1 MSSPGCGLSLHWP
14 ERLFCNGKQFLI
26 FVKPNLLIFLV
37 MVMVFVSSFKEISF
51 YDYEDI
57 H

>member
-14 ERLFCNGKQFLI
+14 QRPSCNEKQFLI
-26 FVKPNLLIFLV
+26 FVKPNLLTFSV

-51 YDYEDI
+51 DDHEDF